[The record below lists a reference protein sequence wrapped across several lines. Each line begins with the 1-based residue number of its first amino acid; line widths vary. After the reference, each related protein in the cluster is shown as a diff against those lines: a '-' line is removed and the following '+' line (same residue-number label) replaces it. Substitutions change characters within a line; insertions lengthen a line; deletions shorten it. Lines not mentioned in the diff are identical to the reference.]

1 MIHIL
6 LEDVKNSI
14 KYKGWNLEIKEDEVP
29 QLLIKPAW
37 LDKDEVGEIFVVG
50 VDFGKLYTY
59 KESEGLDSRVFFD
72 NTVAVIE
79 TIEAFYNL
87 GE

>member
-14 KYKGWNLEIKEDEVP
+14 KYKEWNLEIKEDEVP

-37 LDKDEVGEIFVVG
+37 LEKDEVGETFVVG
-50 VDFGKLYTY
+50 VDFGKLYIY
-59 KESEGLDSRVFFD
+59 KKSEGLDSRVFYD